1 MAKAKATTGNPFL
14 DTDLGN
20 IMDFGKF
27 AEQFKFPGVN
37 TQALMESQRRN
48 VEAIT
53 KANQVAFEG
62 AQAVMQRQVEI
73 LRETLD
79 ESTKAMQKMSTTDKP
94 EDVWAKQA
102 DLLKDAYEHGLANMR
117 ELTELSTK
125 ANTAAA
131 DLLTHRVADS
141 LGELKGAFKAASN
154 GAEKAA
160 Q

>member
-1 MAKAKATTGNPFL
+1 MAKAKAKTGNPFL